1 MALNFGEL
9 LGGLGAAIG
18 GTAPQYVQ
26 NLKDK
31 KQSELVAREKALY
44 QDAAIGL
51 QLFESGQLQQLD
63 DLGRDRMDQLRQ
75 FPDAV
80 PNDTL
85 RMLALNKLAMGG
97 DRAATA
103 QLHAELISANKA
115 GQVKGYLTA
124 PAAPEG
130 YTLSQGQTRFEGGQ
144 IVANN
149 PAAIPEAKATFSI
162 LSSERANDM
171 GLPQGKQY
179 QVNSVTGQISAI
191 GGGDTT
197 INTGAEG
204 NYGLP
209 ASVVNQFSSI
219 LDTASTSAAVAPQ
232 LSALLELADYTTEG
246 NLGKYYTALFPTL
259 NEANTAFSGIVY
271 GMLPSMRDPGSGSQS
286 DRDIDILINSIG
298 NITYTNEVK
307 KFLIVAMQTKN
318 EINQELAD
326 IAEKLL
332 SNEIAGGEAV
342 KARREINKRTI
353 IPEGLAK
360 QLANITGSNKI
371 PASAVDNGVTQTEW
385 NNMTFDERKLF
396 KE

>member
-9 LGGLGAAIG
+9 LGGIGAAIG
-18 GTAPQYVQ
+18 GTAPQYVKG
-26 NLKDK
+26 LKDD

-75 FPDAV
+75 FSGAI

-85 RMLALNKLAMGG
+85 RMLSLNKLAMGG
-97 DRAATA
+97 DRAAAA

-115 GQVKGYLTA
+115 GQVKGYL
-124 PAAPEG
+124 AAPDG
-130 YTLSQGQTRFEGGQ
+130 YTLSQGQTRFEGDQ

-149 PAAIPEAKATFSI
+149 PAATPEAKATFSI

-171 GLPQGKQY
+171 GLPKGKQY

-219 LDTASTSAAVAPQ
+219 LDTASRSAAVAPQ

-246 NLGKYYTALFPTL
+246 NLGKYYTELFPTL

-286 DRDIDILINSIG
+286 DKDIDVLINSIG

-307 KFLIVAMQTKN
+307 KFLIQAMQSKN

-326 IAEKLL
+326 VAEKLF
-332 SNEIAGGEAV
+332 SGEITGGEAV
-342 KARREINKRTI
+342 KANREINKRTI

-360 QLANITGSNKI
+360 QLANITGFNKI
-371 PASAVDNGVTQTEW
+371 PPSAVASGVTQSEW
-385 NNMTFDERKLF
+385 NNMTPADRKLF
-396 KE
+396 EE